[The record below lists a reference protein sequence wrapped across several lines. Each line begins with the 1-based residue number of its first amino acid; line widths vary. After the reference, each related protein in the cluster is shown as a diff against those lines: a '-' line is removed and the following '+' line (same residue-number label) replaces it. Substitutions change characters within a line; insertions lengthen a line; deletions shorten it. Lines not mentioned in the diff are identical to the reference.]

1 MGRSNECSLQIKLK
15 VDASGIILA
24 ERGPLQEAIE
34 AAEKAALKA
43 FVESDF
49 VDDRRAYLA
58 NHPAPAPA
66 PAPAPVPVPVPAPA
80 PAFTDEPDPPFV
92 SEFEAS
98 AVPPTYIKEEEEEEE
113 EEEEYSS
120 PPPCKKSNN

>member
-66 PAPAPVPVPVPAPA
+66 PAPAPVPAPA
-80 PAFTDEPDPPFV
+80 PAFSVEPDPPFV